1 MRCPESE
8 KEANMDLNNKTI
20 MELERMWCWRLIVL
34 AVAISAEEE
43 HFLDVKQ
50 IVKGRPD
57 LPVLFSPDADVSV
70 LYRRDKQPVMQ
81 SLPIPQQNTSAEG
94 EKNPE
99 DFYRLFQLPADI
111 MTKLAEDAGYID
123 PRTTTSGPWIVRR

>member
-1 MRCPESE
+1 MRIAPGASILAQETSG
-8 KEANMDLNNKTI
+8 
-20 MELERMWCWRLIVL
+20 LIFVL

-50 IVKGRPD
+50 IVKGTIEA
-57 LPVLFSPDADVSV
+57 VA
-70 LYRRDKQPVMQ
+70 K
-81 SLPIPQQNTSAEG
+81 LPIPQQNTSAEG

-123 PRTTTSGPWIVRR
+123 PRTTTSGMHLCAEYYVQRTFLCCIDHPSLYELIV